1 MKIVSKALF
10 IVLPI
15 LLGLTTG
22 GFAQK
27 SSQTAKTNIEIT
39 TTIVS
44 SIELIT
50 VKSITVG
57 NLQTGQEEVY
67 INSIND
73 ANAGYM
79 IAVGAP
85 GADFR
90 LNFERTRTLTQVNG
104 DGSLIFEY
112 ELSGNNLEDQNSAEY
127 IDEDFRSLKFNSEGQ
142 FHIWVGGKI
151 DLRNARP
158 GNYDGDFTIEIEY
171 I

>member
-1 MKIVSKALF
+1 MRKLSK
-10 IVLPI
+10 I
-15 LLGLTTG
+15 LLLAISLVIGYNKSI
-22 GFAQK
+22 FAQK
-27 SSQTAKTNIEIT
+27 SSQKVETSIRIE

-57 NLQTGQEEVY
+57 NLQPGQEEVY
-67 INSIND
+67 INPISDINS
-73 ANAGYM
+73 GYM

-112 ELSGNNLEDQNSAEY
+112 ELSGNDLEDQNSAELVS
-127 IDEDFRSLKFNSEGQ
+127 EDFRNLKFNTEGQ
-142 FHIWVGGKI
+142 YHIWVGGTI
-151 DLRNARP
+151 NLRNARP

>member
-1 MKIVSKALF
+1 MKIVSKILILVF
-10 IVLPI
+10 SL
-15 LLGLTTG
+15 LLGLIKG
-22 GFAQK
+22 GFAQN
-27 SSQTAKTNIEIT
+27 SSQSVEAKIDIQA
-39 TTIVS
+39 TIVS

-50 VKSITVG
+50 VKSITVA
-57 NLQTGQEEVY
+57 NLQPGQEEVY

-73 ANAGYM
+73 VNAGYM

-112 ELSGNNLEDQNSAEY
+112 ELSGNNIEDQNSAEY
-127 IDEDFRSLKFNSEGQ
+127 IDEDFRNLKFNSEGQ
-142 FHIWVGGKI
+142 YYIWVGGKI
-151 DLRNARP
+151 NLRNARP

>member
-1 MKIVSKALF
+1 MTLKILF
-10 IVLPI
+10 IVLPL
-15 LLGLTTG
+15 LLGLNNDT
-22 GFAQK
+22 FAQK
-27 SSQTAKTNIEIT
+27 SSQSVEAKINIS
-39 TTIVS
+39 TTIIS

-57 NLQTGQEEVY
+57 DLQPGQQEVY
-67 INSIND
+67 INSISD

-90 LNFERTRTLTQVNG
+90 LNFEKIRTLTQVNG
-104 DGSLIFEY
+104 PGTLIFEY
-112 ELSGNNLEDQNSAEY
+112 ELSGNNIEDQNSAETV
-127 IDEDFRSLKFNSEGQ
+127 EDVRTLKFNSEGQ
-142 FHIWVGGKI
+142 FHIWVGGTI
-151 DLRNARP
+151 NLRNARP